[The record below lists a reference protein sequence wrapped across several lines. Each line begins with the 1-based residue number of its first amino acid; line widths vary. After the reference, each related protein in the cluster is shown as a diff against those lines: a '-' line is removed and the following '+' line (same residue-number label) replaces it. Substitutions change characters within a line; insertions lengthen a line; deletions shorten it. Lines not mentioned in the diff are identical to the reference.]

1 MEWNLETKEKFE
13 LVILKMPIFHR
24 GIAKCAVT
32 KKSEENAAG
41 RNSGIVEEKD
51 VVAAFFSEVPM
62 PFYSMMIRLLE
73 QSGFDYEKYGFP
85 EKMKACK

>member
-1 MEWNLETKEKFE
+1 MEWNAETKEKFE
-13 LVILKMPIFHR
+13 LVISKMPLFHR

-32 KKSEENAAG
+32 KKSEENAVE
-41 RNSGIVEEKD
+41 RNSVMVEEKD

-73 QSGFDYEKYGFP
+73 QGDFDYQKYGFP
-85 EKMKACK
+85 EGKGV